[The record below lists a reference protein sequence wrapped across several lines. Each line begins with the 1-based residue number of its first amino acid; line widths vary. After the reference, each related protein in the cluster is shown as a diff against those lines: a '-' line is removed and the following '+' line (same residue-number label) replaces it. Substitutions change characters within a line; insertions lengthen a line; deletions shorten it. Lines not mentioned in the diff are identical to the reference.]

1 MWLFPL
7 QSLYSTTSRC
17 QLPISATSAHHQ
29 LSPTYRYR
37 YSLLQGARNETRP
50 RHHLMLQ
57 KHTITDAYARCY
69 KHVDTAHL
77 SRRLGRVLDL
87 VREVLE
93 TPSLEV
99 LSELVVC
106 LLFELALDRLHQ
118 QTPVLDLLH
127 RRRDTSLMHL
137 VHVPEVPGHIAQVSK
152 SAIQKQRNFDA
163 CC

>member
-1 MWLFPL
+1 M
-7 QSLYSTTSRC
+7 
-17 QLPISATSAHHQ
+17 
-29 LSPTYRYR
+29 PTASSHRVTLTPTYR

-50 RHHLMLQ
+50 CHHLILQ
-57 KHTITDAYARCY
+57 KHTIADAHARCY

-77 SRRLGRVLDL
+77 SRRLGRVLNL

-137 VHVPEVPGHIAQVSK
+137 IHVPEVPGHIAQVSK

-163 CC
+163 GC